1 MFDQNFL
8 LFMIVLL
15 IISTQKSVR
24 VVSIVIDRRDQ
35 TWGRRNIP
43 WSPVTGLLFTAGVEL
58 KLSCVLEQPVVVEE
72 EPKITSFTVP
82 IKQVEKQTKS
92 LIRTLDSLVV
102 RSCKGSN
109 CIRKFLLEVVDEYRM
124 ESKSRLK
131 RDPFEV
137 TLQDKLVVIR

>member
-1 MFDQNFL
+1 M
-8 LFMIVLL
+8 
-15 IISTQKSVR
+15 
-24 VVSIVIDRRDQ
+24 
-35 TWGRRNIP
+35 
-43 WSPVTGLLFTAGVEL
+43 
-58 KLSCVLEQPVVVEE
+58 VEE

-102 RSCKGSN
+102 RSSKG
-109 CIRKFLLEVVDEYRM
+109 CIRKFLLEVVDEFRL

-137 TLQDKLVVIR
+137 TLHDKLVVIR

>member
-1 MFDQNFL
+1 MGKEKNP
-8 LFMIVLL
+8 
-15 IISTQKSVR
+15 
-24 VVSIVIDRRDQ
+24 VVPGNRITFYCS
-35 TWGRRNIP
+35 
-43 WSPVTGLLFTAGVEL
+43 VEL

-72 EPKITSFTVP
+72 EPKITSFTMP

>member
-1 MFDQNFL
+1 M
-8 LFMIVLL
+8 V
-15 IISTQKSVR
+15 SSV
-24 VVSIVIDRRDQ
+24 
-35 TWGRRNIP
+35 
-43 WSPVTGLLFTAGVEL
+43 
-58 KLSCVLEQPVVVEE
+58 KLSCIVEQPVVVEE

-102 RSCKGSN
+102 RSSKGNN
-109 CIRKFLLEVVDEYRM
+109 CIIRKFLLEVVDEFRL

-137 TLQDKLVVIR
+137 TLHDKLVVIR